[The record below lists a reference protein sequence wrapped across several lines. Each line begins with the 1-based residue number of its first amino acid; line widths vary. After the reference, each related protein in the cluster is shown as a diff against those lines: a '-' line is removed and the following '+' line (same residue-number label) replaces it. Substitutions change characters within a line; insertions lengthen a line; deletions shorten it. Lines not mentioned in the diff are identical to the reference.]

1 MPNHVLLLDI
11 QRALVCI
18 ADRRVRDHDIE
29 MTSLLANGLHRREV
43 VLLVRRDEGD
53 DVHLAWVRSG
63 EFLEFCRGGRL
74 ARAGED
80 DSIGTRGEGGDECE
94 S

>member
-53 DVHLAWVRSG
+53 DVHLARV
-63 EFLEFCRGGRL
+63 RGGELGELDREGGL

-80 DSIGTRGEGGDECE
+80 DGIGARGEGSDKGEA
-94 S
+94 